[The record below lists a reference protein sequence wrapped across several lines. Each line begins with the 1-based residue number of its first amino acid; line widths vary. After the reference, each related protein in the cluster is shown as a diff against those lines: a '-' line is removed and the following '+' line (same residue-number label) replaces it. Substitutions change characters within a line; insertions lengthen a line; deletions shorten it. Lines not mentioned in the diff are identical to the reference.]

1 MKRRGFTIIELLVV
15 VVILGILLGI
25 VTTAAASAIKQ
36 ARDHK
41 ANALCTCLQQ
51 GLATYYAQKDR
62 WPGPV
67 GDRLAAG
74 GTPSRSNDE
83 GVNNQSD
90 PDKYIL
96 TGSEVRQ
103 TVKVLIDE
111 AKKGNPLMDISG
123 LYVSRDSGEPGRKGF
138 GLDFTDAIHGTQHS
152 RKKMT
157 TSEMYFG
164 YPERDKGYFRR
175 FKITYVVPAD
185 EMKVGKQ

>member
-1 MKRRGFTIIELLVV
+1 MKRHGFTIIELLVV

-83 GVNNQSD
+83 GVNNQTD

-111 AKKGNPLMDISG
+111 AKNLPVNAVWEYMLMKKNIAIG
-123 LYVSRDSGEPGRKGF
+123 Q
-138 GLDFTDAIHGTQHS
+138 DALKAI
-152 RKKMT
+152 K
-157 TSEMYFG
+157 
-164 YPERDKGYFRR
+164 
-175 FKITYVVPAD
+175 TYEKDVMATR
-185 EMKVGKQ
+185 

>member
-1 MKRRGFTIIELLVV
+1 MKRGFTIIELLVV
-15 VVILGILLGI
+15 ITILGILLGI
-25 VTTAAASAIKQ
+25 VTTAASSAIRQ
-36 ARDHK
+36 ARGHK
-41 ANALCTCLQQ
+41 ANALCASLQQ

-74 GTPSRSNDE
+74 GTLSRSNNE
-83 GVNNQSD
+83 GVDNQSD
-90 PDKYIL
+90 PDRYVL
-96 TGSEVRQ
+96 SGSEVRQ

-123 LYVSRDSGEPGRKGF
+123 LYVSRDTGEPGRKGY
-138 GLDFTDAIHGTQHS
+138 GLDFADAIHGTQHS

-164 YPERDKGYFRR
+164 YPESSKGYFRR
-175 FKITYVVPAD
+175 FKIVYVVPAD